1 MPTEPFF
8 IAQGTS
14 EIFFLPQMANRHG
27 LIAGATGTGKTIT
40 LRTLAENFSA
50 IGVPVFMADVK
61 GDLAGLAKPG
71 ANSPKVKERA
81 AQMGLEI
88 TPNGFPVVFW
98 DVFGKSGHP
107 VRATISD
114 MGPLLLSRLLN
125 LNDTQEGVLNVVFHV
140 ADEEGLLLLDLKDL
154 QAMLQHVAQNAADY
168 TVKFGN
174 VTAATVGTIQRSL
187 LTLQQQ
193 GADKFFGEPALDLA
207 DIMQCAED
215 GRGVVNILAADSLMT
230 SPRTYAAFMLWLISE
245 LFERLPE
252 VGDVDKPKL
261 VFFFDEAHLLFSDLP
276 QAMQEKVEQVV
287 RLIRSKG
294 VGVFFVSQ
302 NPLDIPDKVLGQLGN
317 RFQHALRAFTPRD
330 QKAVKAAAETFRA
343 NPKLDVEAVIGQLGV
358 GEALVSLLDAK
369 GTPAIVER
377 AFIAPP
383 VSDLSPL
390 SADDRTALI
399 EGSTLF
405 EKYEHT
411 IDRESAFE
419 MLQARPAA
427 PSPKVSATAATAAP
441 FDAVAAARARAA
453 ARQAAAA
460 AAAVDS
466 LQETHGSQ
474 SLPLPLPKPAA
485 QTPNIESSGTND
497 TGDSEHRRKEE
508 LHDTRISKA
517 EQDAQQKEE
526 KHQAQLRQIEEESAA
541 RVAKLRAES
550 AEREAK
556 ARAADALAEKRST
569 TPQKPGLLDRM
580 MKSVATNAAG
590 QATRSLMRG
599 LLGSIFGGRK

>member
-1 MPTEPFF
+1 MPTDPFF

-14 EIFFLPQMANRHG
+14 EIDFLPQMANRHG

-40 LRTLAENFSA
+40 LRVLAENFSA

-61 GDLAGLAKPG
+61 GDLGGLAKPG

-125 LNDTQEGVLNVVFHV
+125 LNDTQEGVLNVVFHI
-140 ADEEGLLLLDLKDL
+140 ADTEGLLLLDMKDL
-154 QAMLQHVAQNAADY
+154 QAMLQHVAANAAEY
-168 TVKFGN
+168 TTKFGN
-174 VTAATVGTIQRSL
+174 VTAATVGTIQRAL

-193 GADKFFGEPALDLA
+193 GGDKFFGEPALNLD

-215 GRGVVNILAADSLMT
+215 GRGVVNILAADTLMT

-330 QKAVKAAAETFRA
+330 QKAVKAAAETFRT
-343 NPKLDVEAVIGQLGV
+343 NPKLDVEKVIGELGV
-358 GEALVSLLDAK
+358 GEALVSMLDAK
-369 GTPAIVER
+369 GTPQIVER

-383 VSDLSPL
+383 VSDLAPL
-390 SADDRTALI
+390 SANDRAALI
-399 EGSTLF
+399 EGSVLF
-405 EKYEHT
+405 GKYEQT
-411 IDRESAFE
+411 VDRESAYE
-419 MLQARPAA
+419 LLQGASAA
-427 PSPKVSATAATAAP
+427 PAPTVKISTASARGAAP

-453 ARQAAAA
+453 ARQAA
-460 AAAVDS
+460 
-466 LQETHGSQ
+466 
-474 SLPLPLPKPAA
+474 PAA
-485 QTPNIESSGTND
+485 TAPTDTAATPAPQPVSD
-497 TGDSEHRRKEE
+497 
-508 LHDTRISKA
+508 SKA
-517 EQDAQQKEE
+517 EIAAAEAE
-526 KHQAQLRQIEEESAA
+526 A
-541 RVAKLRAES
+541 RVAKLRAET

-556 ARAADALAEKRST
+556 ARAADALAEKRSA

-580 MKSVATNAAG
+580 MKSVVTNATG

-599 LLGSIFGGRK
+599 LLGSIFGGRR

>member
-1 MPTEPFF
+1 MPTDPFF

-14 EIFFLPQMANRHG
+14 DINFLPQMANRHG

-40 LRTLAENFSA
+40 LRVLAENFSA

-61 GDLAGLAKPG
+61 GDLGGLAKPG

-81 AQMGLEI
+81 AQLGLEI

-107 VRATISD
+107 VRATISE

-125 LNDTQEGVLNVVFHV
+125 LNDTQEGVLNVVFHI
-140 ADEEGLLLLDLKDL
+140 ADTEGLLLLDMKDL
-154 QAMLQHVAQNAADY
+154 QAMLQHVAQNAAEY
-168 TVKFGN
+168 TTKFGN
-174 VTAATVGTIQRSL
+174 VTAATVGTIQRAL

-193 GADKFFGEPALDLA
+193 GGDKFFGEPALNLD

-215 GRGVVNILAADSLMT
+215 GRGVVNILAANELMT

-343 NPKLDVEAVIGQLGV
+343 NPKLDVEKVIGELGL
-358 GEALVSLLDAK
+358 GEALVSMLEAK

-383 VSDLSPL
+383 VSDLAPL
-390 SADDRTALI
+390 SADDRAALI

-405 EKYEHT
+405 GKYEQT
-411 IDRESAFE
+411 VDRESAYE
-419 MLQARPAA
+419 LLKGEPAA
-427 PSPKVSATAATAAP
+427 PAPAPKAATAPASGAAP

-453 ARQAAAA
+453 ARQATATPAADAEAPPVPAPAPRPVSNPKAEMAAA
-460 AAAVDS
+460 
-466 LQETHGSQ
+466 E
-474 SLPLPLPKPAA
+474 
-485 QTPNIESSGTND
+485 
-497 TGDSEHRRKEE
+497 
-508 LHDTRISKA
+508 A
-517 EQDAQQKEE
+517 E
-526 KHQAQLRQIEEESAA
+526 A
-541 RVAKLRAES
+541 RLAKLRAET

-556 ARAADALAEKRST
+556 ARAADALAEKRAESAK
-569 TPQKPGLLDRM
+569 KPGLLDRM
-580 MKSVATNAAG
+580 MKSVVTNATG

-599 LLGSIFGGRK
+599 LLGSIFGGRR

>member
-8 IAQGTS
+8 VAQGS
-14 EIFFLPQMANRHG
+14 CELFFLPQMANRHG

-40 LRTLAENFSA
+40 LRVLAENFSA
-50 IGVPVFMADVK
+50 IGVPVFLADVK

-81 AQMGLEI
+81 AQLGLEI
-88 TPNGFPVVFW
+88 SPNGFPVVFW

-114 MGPLLLSRLLN
+114 MGPLLLARLLG
-125 LNDTQEGVLNVVFHV
+125 LNETQEGVLNVVFHV
-140 ADEEGLLLLDLKDL
+140 ADEEGLLLLDMKDL
-154 QAMLQHVAQNAADY
+154 QAMLQHVAQNAAEY
-168 TVKFGN
+168 TTKFGN
-174 VTAATVGTIQRSL
+174 VAAATIGTIQRAL

-193 GADKFFGEPALDLA
+193 GGDKFFGEPALNLD

-215 GRGVVNILAADSLMT
+215 GRGIVNILAADSLMT

-294 VGVFFVSQ
+294 VGVYFVSQ

-330 QKAVKAAAETFRA
+330 QKAVKSAAETFRA

-358 GEALVSLLDAK
+358 GEALISLLDAK
-369 GTPAIVER
+369 GTPTIVER

-383 VSDLSPL
+383 VSDLAPFSQE
-390 SADDRTALI
+390 DRAALI

-405 EKYEHT
+405 GKYEQT
-411 IDRESAFE
+411 MDRESAFE
-419 MLQARPAA
+419 LLKGA
-427 PSPKVSATAATAAP
+427 PAATAPKTSPSSGTAGAP

-453 ARQAAAA
+453 ARQNATNPDAPAAAP
-460 AAAVDS
+460 
-466 LQETHGSQ
+466 T
-474 SLPLPLPKPAA
+474 PARA
-485 QTPNIESSGTND
+485 PA
-497 TGDSEHRRKEE
+497 
-508 LHDTRISKA
+508 HDTRA
-517 EQDAQQKEE
+517 EM
-526 KHQAQLRQIEEESAA
+526 AA
-541 RVAKLRAES
+541 AEAEARLAKLRAET

-556 ARAADALAEKRST
+556 ARAADALAEKRSAA
-569 TPQKPGLLDRM
+569 PQKSGMLDKIM
-580 MKSVATNAAG
+580 GSVVRNATG

-599 LLGSIFGGRK
+599 LLGSIFGGRR

>member
-1 MPTEPFF
+1 MPTDPFF

-40 LRTLAENFSA
+40 LRALAENFSA

-61 GDLAGLAKPG
+61 GDLAGIAKPG

-81 AQMGLEI
+81 AQLGLEI
-88 TPNGFPVVFW
+88 SPNGFPVVFW

-107 VRATISD
+107 VRATISE
-114 MGPLLLSRLLN
+114 MGPLLLARLLG
-125 LNDTQEGVLNVVFHV
+125 LNETQEGVLNVVFHV
-140 ADEEGLLLLDLKDL
+140 ADEEGLLLLDMKDL
-154 QAMLQHVAQNAADY
+154 QAMLQHVAQNAAEY
-168 TVKFGN
+168 TTKYGN
-174 VTAATVGTIQRSL
+174 VAAATIGTIQRAL

-193 GADKFFGEPALDLA
+193 GGDKFFGEPALNLD

-294 VGVFFVSQ
+294 VGVYFVSQ

-330 QKAVKAAAETFRA
+330 QKAVKSAAETFRA

-369 GTPAIVER
+369 GTPTIVER

-390 SADDRTALI
+390 CADDRAALI

-405 EKYEHT
+405 GKYEET
-411 IDRESAFE
+411 IDRESAYE
-419 MLQARPAA
+419 LLQGKPAA
-427 PSPKVSATAATAAP
+427 PVAKASSTSPSSPSAP

-453 ARQAAAA
+453 ARQTGAAPAANADAPATTPPPAPVSNPRAEMAAA
-460 AAAVDS
+460 
-466 LQETHGSQ
+466 E
-474 SLPLPLPKPAA
+474 
-485 QTPNIESSGTND
+485 
-497 TGDSEHRRKEE
+497 
-508 LHDTRISKA
+508 A
-517 EQDAQQKEE
+517 E
-526 KHQAQLRQIEEESAA
+526 A
-541 RVAKLRAES
+541 RLAKLRAET

-556 ARAADALAEKRST
+556 ARAAEALAEKRSEAT
-569 TPQKPGLLDRM
+569 KKPGMFDRII
-580 MKSVATNAAG
+580 KSVATNAAG

-599 LLGSIFGGRK
+599 LLGSIFGGRR

>member
-14 EIFFLPQMANRHG
+14 ELYFLPQMANRHG

-50 IGVPVFMADVK
+50 IGVPVFLADVK
-61 GDLAGLAKPG
+61 GDLSGLAKPG

-107 VRATISD
+107 VRATISE
-114 MGPLLLSRLLN
+114 MGPLLLSRLFN

-140 ADEEGLLLLDLKDL
+140 ADEEGLLLLDMKDL
-154 QAMLQHVAQNAADY
+154 QAMLQHVAQNAAQY

-174 VTAATVGTIQRSL
+174 VTAATIGTIQRAL

-193 GADKFFGEPALDLA
+193 GADKFFGEPALNLD
-207 DIMQCAED
+207 DIIQTAED
-215 GRGVVNILAADSLMT
+215 GRGVVNILVANELMT
-230 SPRTYAAFMLWLISE
+230 SPRTYAAFMLWLLSE

-294 VGVFFVSQ
+294 VGVYFASQ

-330 QKAVKAAAETFRA
+330 QKAVKSAAETFRA
-343 NPKLDVEAVIGQLGV
+343 NPKLDVEKVIGELGV
-358 GEALVSLLDAK
+358 GEALISLLDAK

-383 VSDLSPL
+383 VSDLTPL
-390 SADDRTALI
+390 TDEDRKVLI
-399 EGSTLF
+399 EGSELF
-405 EKYEHT
+405 GKYEQT
-411 IDRESAFE
+411 EDRESAYE
-419 MLQARPAA
+419 KLQGKLAVPVK
-427 PSPKVSATAATAAP
+427 KVSTSSGAVQ
-441 FDAVAAARARAA
+441 FDAVAAARARTA
-453 ARQAAAA
+453 ARQSAPAPIANADADAPSEEPAPVPEPVSDPRLEMAAEQAEA
-460 AAAVDS
+460 RLAS
-466 LQETHGSQ
+466 LR
-474 SLPLPLPKPAA
+474 A
-485 QTPNIESSGTND
+485 QTAAREASARAS
-497 TGDSEHRRKEE
+497 
-508 LHDTRISKA
+508 
-517 EQDAQQKEE
+517 
-526 KHQAQLRQIEEESAA
+526 QALADKRSAA
-541 RVAKLRAES
+541 
-550 AEREAK
+550 
-556 ARAADALAEKRST
+556 
-569 TPQKPGLLDRM
+569 PQKPGMLD
-580 MKSVATNAAG
+580 KIVQTVARNAAG

-599 LLGSIFGGRK
+599 LLGSIFGGRR

>member
-14 EIFFLPQMANRHG
+14 DINFLPQMANRHG

-40 LRTLAENFSA
+40 LRVLAENFSA

-61 GDLAGLAKPG
+61 GDLGGLAKPG

-81 AQMGLEI
+81 AQLGLEI

-107 VRATISD
+107 VRATISE

-125 LNDTQEGVLNVVFHV
+125 LNDTQEGVLNVVFHI
-140 ADEEGLLLLDLKDL
+140 ADTEGLLLLDMKDL
-154 QAMLQHVAQNAADY
+154 QAMLQHVAQNAAEY
-168 TVKFGN
+168 TTKFGN
-174 VTAATVGTIQRSL
+174 VTAATVGTIQRAL

-193 GADKFFGEPALDLA
+193 GGDQFFGEPALNLD

-215 GRGVVNILAADSLMT
+215 GRGVVNILAANELMT

-343 NPKLDVEAVIGQLGV
+343 NPKLDVEKVIGELGL
-358 GEALVSLLDAK
+358 GEALVSMLEAK

-383 VSDLSPL
+383 VSDLAPL
-390 SADDRTALI
+390 RADDRAAII
-399 EGSTLF
+399 EGSVLF
-405 EKYEHT
+405 GKYEQT
-411 IDRESAFE
+411 VDRESAYE
-419 MLQARPAA
+419 LLRGAPAA
-427 PSPKVSATAATAAP
+427 PAPAAKISTASASGAVP
-441 FDAVAAARARAA
+441 FDAVAVARARAA
-453 ARQAAAA
+453 ARQAAATPPADADAPAAPAPAPRPVSNPRAEMA
-460 AAAVDS
+460 AAEAD
-466 LQETHGSQ
+466 
-474 SLPLPLPKPAA
+474 A
-485 QTPNIESSGTND
+485 
-497 TGDSEHRRKEE
+497 
-508 LHDTRISKA
+508 RI
-517 EQDAQQKEE
+517 
-526 KHQAQLRQIEEESAA
+526 
-541 RVAKLRAES
+541 AKLRAET

-556 ARAADALAEKRST
+556 ARAADALAEKRAESAK
-569 TPQKPGLLDRM
+569 KPGLLDRM
-580 MKSVATNAAG
+580 MKSVVTNATG

-599 LLGSIFGGRK
+599 LLGSIFGGRR

>member
-1 MPTEPFF
+1 MLTDPFF

-14 EIFFLPQMANRHG
+14 DIYFLPQMANRHG

-40 LRTLAENFSA
+40 LRTLSENFSA
-50 IGVPVFMADVK
+50 IGVPVFLADVK

-88 TPNGFPVVFW
+88 SPNGFPVVFW

-114 MGPLLLSRLLN
+114 MGPLLLSRLLG

-174 VTAATVGTIQRSL
+174 VAAATIGTIQRAL

-193 GADKFFGEPALDLA
+193 GAEKFFGEPALDLN

-215 GRGVVNILAADSLMT
+215 GRGVINILSADSLMT

-276 QAMQEKVEQVV
+276 QQMQEKVEQVV

-294 VGVFFVSQ
+294 VGVYFVSQ

-330 QKAVKAAAETFRA
+330 QKAVKSAAETFRA

-358 GEALVSLLDAK
+358 GEALISLLDAK

-377 AFIAPP
+377 AYIAPP

-390 SADDRTALI
+390 SPDDRKVLI
-399 EGSTLF
+399 EGSDLF
-405 EKYEHT
+405 GKYEQT
-411 IDRESAFE
+411 VDRKSAYE
-419 MLQARPAA
+419 LLLGKPAA
-427 PSPKVSATAATAAP
+427 PAAKASGTSTTSGAAP

-453 ARQAAAA
+453 ARQAAPSASDPASSVPTPAPTVSNPRAEMAA
-460 AAAVDS
+460 A
-466 LQETHGSQ
+466 E
-474 SLPLPLPKPAA
+474 
-485 QTPNIESSGTND
+485 
-497 TGDSEHRRKEE
+497 
-508 LHDTRISKA
+508 A
-517 EQDAQQKEE
+517 E
-526 KHQAQLRQIEEESAA
+526 A
-541 RVAKLRAES
+541 RLAKLRAET

-556 ARAADALAEKRST
+556 ARAAEALAEKRSA
-569 TPQKPGLLDRM
+569 TPQKPGM
-580 MKSVATNAAG
+580 MDKIMQTVARNAAG

-599 LLGSIFGGRK
+599 LLGSIFGGRR

>member
-8 IAQGTS
+8 VAQGTS

-27 LIAGATGTGKTIT
+27 LIAGATGTGKTVT

-50 IGVPVFMADVK
+50 IGVPVFLADVK
-61 GDLAGLAKPG
+61 GDLSGIAKPG

-107 VRATISD
+107 VRATISE
-114 MGPLLLSRLLN
+114 MGPLLLARLLG

-140 ADEEGLLLLDLKDL
+140 ADEEGLLLLDMKDL
-154 QAMLQHVAQNAADY
+154 QAMLQHVAQNAAEY
-168 TVKFGN
+168 TTKYGN
-174 VTAATVGTIQRSL
+174 VAAATIGTIQRAL

-193 GADKFFGEPALDLA
+193 GGDKFFGEPALNLD
-207 DIMQCAED
+207 DIMKSAED
-215 GRGVVNILAADSLMT
+215 GRGIVNILVADALMT

-276 QAMQEKVEQVV
+276 QAMQEKIEQVV

-294 VGVFFVSQ
+294 VGIYFISQ

-317 RFQHALRAFTPRD
+317 RIQHALRAFTPRD
-330 QKAVKAAAETFRA
+330 QQAVKSAAETFRT
-343 NPKLDVEAVIGQLGV
+343 NPKLNVEAVIGQLGV

-383 VSDLSPL
+383 VSDLTPL
-390 SADDRTALI
+390 TADDRKVLI
-399 EGSTLF
+399 EGSALF
-405 EKYEHT
+405 DKYEQT
-411 IDRESAFE
+411 VDRESAYE
-419 MLQARPAA
+419 ILQGKPAA
-427 PSPKVSATAATAAP
+427 PVKKVAVTSGAVP

-453 ARQAAAA
+453 ARQSQLAA
-460 AAAVDS
+460 
-466 LQETHGSQ
+466 
-474 SLPLPLPKPAA
+474 
-485 QTPNIESSGTND
+485 PNSSPSPIESPGNTAPNTNVEQTEMD
-497 TGDSEHRRKEE
+497 DAEAQDRIHRMI
-508 LHDTRISKA
+508 L
-517 EQDAQQKEE
+517 
-526 KHQAQLRQIEEESAA
+526 
-541 RVAKLRAES
+541 
-550 AEREAK
+550 EREQVRQTDEHHNIQYEK
-556 ARAADALAEKRST
+556 TDLGRRRIELAEAREGRIRTGEGKPSFGEKLVHASMLSAVRSAT
-569 TPQKPGLLDRM
+569 TQ
-580 MKSVATNAAG
+580 VI
-590 QATRSLMRG
+590 RG
-599 LLGSIFGGRK
+599 LLGSIFGGRR